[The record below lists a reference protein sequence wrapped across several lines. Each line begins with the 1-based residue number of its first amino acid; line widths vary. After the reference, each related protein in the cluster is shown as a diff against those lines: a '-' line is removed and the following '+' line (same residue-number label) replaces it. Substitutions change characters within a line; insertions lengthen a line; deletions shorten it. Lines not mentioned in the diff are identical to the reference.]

1 MIGTMVLAAA
11 VQQATLTGVVR
22 DSIDLEPVAFAQVT
36 VMPVG
41 GEAAAGSAVSD
52 RYGGFVVPGVA
63 VAGGVRVE
71 VAAFGYSLWVRT
83 YAAVPSDPVR
93 VLLGPA
99 PIGLE
104 SLEVAATVRAGDP
117 LSVSRDGFVV
127 DSTLLRRLPAI
138 LETDVLRATA
148 VSPSASPSSDFV
160 SIPFVR
166 GGTGDGTPVLL
177 DGVRIF
183 NPHHL
188 GGFFSAINAEVV
200 ERATL
205 IAGSGGDGF
214 AVGSLSGAIDIA
226 TRDGSRDRMRTA
238 GALGLASSRLSVE
251 GPVGESVSYLV
262 DGRRTWIDWFT
273 RALDGMDIIDGH
285 LPYFFRDLHAKVT
298 ADLGG
303 VRRLSVSGY
312 ANSESLN
319 DVEVR
324 EQWTRRQTM
333 AWGNAAFSVHYRDRL
348 GANGILD
355 AALGHSRFG
364 ADDSWIEDYSSA
376 RDTAGGLYDPPPD
389 TSLHGRGSM
398 SESSARVKVT
408 LHARNATII
417 AGAQAKRLEADH
429 RYRFGGD
436 CVDASYDCRWNDTNL
451 RDWYESL
458 ALRETRWRLAVHSSV
473 EAPVRHGFSARGGL
487 RLDHFPG
494 LATVLSPFGQM
505 SHAASWWDVRVS
517 AARSHQ
523 ALASLR
529 NEESLNASFM
539 AYDLLAPVSEPP
551 IPRNT
556 EFSVGWEGSRGR
568 LRVRLEAYA
577 RRMDNLRLPALGV
590 NPLEVAVLGDP
601 AQWELAGGAARGI
614 EASWGWL
621 ADRGFSGLG
630 TYRWAR
636 VSRTVASR
644 SYTPRFHREH
654 ELELGASYRHG
665 ASSWS
670 ARFSLRS
677 GQPVTPVLALARFA
691 VRLPWIRDFHW
702 NPAVDKLLAGEYNS
716 ARLPRY
722 ARMDVGWRR
731 EREVSWFGGGA
742 VTMYASVANLL
753 NRVNVVGW
761 KPGGSYDDGGF
772 TLVATRQLPVVP
784 SVGAEFRF

>member
-1 MIGTMVLAAA
+1 MIGSILLAA

-22 DSIDLEPVAFAQVT
+22 DSVDLEPVAFAHVT
-36 VMPVG
+36 VAPVG
-41 GEAAAGSAVSD
+41 GEAPAGSAVSD

-63 VAGGVRVE
+63 AAGGVRVE
-71 VAAFGYSLWVRT
+71 VAAFGYSLWAHN
-83 YAAVPSDPVR
+83 YEAVPSNPVR

-104 SLEVAATVRAGDP
+104 SLEVAAGGRGGDP
-117 LSVSRDGFVV
+117 LSVSRDGFVI
-127 DSTLLRRLPAI
+127 DSALLRSLPAI
-138 LETDVLRATA
+138 VETDVLRATA

-160 SIPFVR
+160 SIPFIR

-205 IAGSGGDGF
+205 LAGSGGDGF

-226 TRDGSRDRMRTA
+226 TRDGSRDRMRTS

-251 GPVGESVSYLV
+251 GPVGERVSYLV

-273 RALDGMDIIDGH
+273 RALDGMGITDDGH

-319 DVEVR
+319 DVEVVTDA
-324 EQWTRRQTM
+324 TRRNTIK
-333 AWGNAAFSVHYRDRL
+333 WGNAAFSVHYRDRL
-348 GANGILD
+348 GATGFLD
-355 AALGHSRFG
+355 ATLGHSRFG

-389 TSLHGRGSM
+389 TVLLGQGSM
-398 SESSARVKVT
+398 GESSARLKVT
-408 LHARNATII
+408 LHARSATII

-429 RYRFGGD
+429 LYRFGVD
-436 CVDASYDCRWNDTNL
+436 CGHTSFGCWWGETNL
-451 RDWYESL
+451 HDWYRPL
-458 ALRETRWRLAVHSSV
+458 ALRESRWRLAVHSSV
-473 EAPVRHGFSARGGL
+473 EAPVRRGLSARGGL
-487 RLDHFPG
+487 RLDHFTG
-494 LATVLSPFGQM
+494 LATVLSPFAELGL
-505 SHAASWWDVRVS
+505 AASWWDVRVS

-529 NEESLNASFM
+529 NEESLYASFI
-539 AYDLLAPVSEPP
+539 AFDLLAPVSEPP
-551 IPRNT
+551 VPRNT
-556 EFSVGWEGSRGR
+556 EFSVGWEGARGR
-568 LRVRLEAYA
+568 LRVRLDAYA
-577 RRMDNLRLPALGV
+577 RRMDNLRLPALGA
-590 NPLEVAVLGDP
+590 NPIEVAVLGDP
-601 AQWELAGGAARGI
+601 AQWKRASGTARGV
-614 EASWGWL
+614 EASWSWL
-621 ADRGFSGLG
+621 PDRGFSALG
-630 TYRWAR
+630 AYRWAK
-636 VSRTVASR
+636 VSRIVASR
-644 SYTPRFHREH
+644 SYTPRFHRDH
-654 ELELGASYRHG
+654 ELELGASYTRG

-677 GQPVTPVLALARFA
+677 GRPATPVLAFARVA
-691 VRLPWIRDFHW
+691 GLLPWSHDVQRH
-702 NPAVDKLLAGEYNS
+702 PVDKLLAGEYNS

-722 ARMDVGWRR
+722 ARLDVGWRH
-731 EREVSWFGGGA
+731 ERKVSWFGGGA
-742 VTMYASVANLL
+742 VTVYASVANLL

-761 KPGGSYDDGGF
+761 KPGGSYEHGF
-772 TLVATRQLPVVP
+772 TLVATRQLAVVP
-784 SVGAEFRF
+784 SFGAEFRL